1 MNDGAR
7 NQDTNRDARLLEAS
21 MSPRILSALFCLQI
35 CLVRSASAAEMY
47 CKTFD
52 QALIDRLSDVLS
64 MPAPPAHACYQIRI
78 TGAITRGDYDR
89 FKAILRTSEPYTFGV
104 QITSP
109 GGGLYEGMKIGNLI
123 RQRLLTTETASV
135 IAGRNVMISG
145 SDINCLGDDCI
156 CASTCFVV
164 WAAGVKRSGDAL
176 MVHRPRHT
184 SGSFGYKPAEQAR
197 SEYLKVL
204 SDIAEYLSQME
215 ISTKYVDLLNSTA
228 SADSLTLSADD
239 VRKDWQDSYLRCK
252 SGLQPTVER

>member
-1 MNDGAR
+1 
-7 NQDTNRDARLLEAS
+7 

-109 GGGLYEGMKIGNLI
+109 GGDLYEGMKIGNLI